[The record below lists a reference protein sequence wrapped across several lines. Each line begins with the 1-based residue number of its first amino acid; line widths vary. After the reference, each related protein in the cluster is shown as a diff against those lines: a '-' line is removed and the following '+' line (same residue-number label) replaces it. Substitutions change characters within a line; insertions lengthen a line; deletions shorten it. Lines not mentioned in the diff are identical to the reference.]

1 MKRSHLNSLAL
12 LTLENR
18 QLGQEGGEWDICPFP
33 LKQPLSNWR
42 AVPLGGVGMW
52 QTRFVAVCPCCSW
65 KLNHRNR

>member
-33 LKQPLSNWR
+33 LKQPLNNWR
-42 AVPLGGVGMW
+42 AVPWEG
-52 QTRFVAVCPCCSW
+52 
-65 KLNHRNR
+65 